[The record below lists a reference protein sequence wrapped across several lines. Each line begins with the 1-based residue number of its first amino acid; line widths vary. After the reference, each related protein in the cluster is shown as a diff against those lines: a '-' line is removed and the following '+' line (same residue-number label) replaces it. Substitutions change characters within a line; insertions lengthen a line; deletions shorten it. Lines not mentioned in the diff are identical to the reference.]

1 MSGPPSAERILVYGV
16 TGSGKSTTAHRIA
29 TATGLPL
36 TLVDELT
43 WEPGWVPVDTASQR
57 ERIRAVVSGR
67 RWVLDNAY
75 GKWADLV
82 LDRVDLIVC
91 LDFPRLVSLGRL
103 VRRTVRRIRTREFV
117 CNQNVETVGTMLSPD
132 SILVWHFRSFGRKRR
147 RMRTWAA
154 AQDGPEVLLFRST
167 RELEAWLRRW

>member
-1 MSGPPSAERILVYGV
+1 MIRPPTAERILVYGV
-16 TGSGKSTTAHRIA
+16 TGSGKSATASRIA
-29 TATGLPL
+29 AATGLPFIPA
-36 TLVDELT
+36 DELA
-43 WEPGWVPVDTASQR
+43 WRPGWVQLDQQTQR
-57 ERIRAVVSGR
+57 KHIHAAVSADS
-67 RWVLDNAY
+67 WVIDNAY
-75 GKWADLV
+75 GKWADIV

-103 VRRTVRRIRTREFV
+103 VRRTARRIRTRELV
-117 CNQNVETVGTMLSPD
+117 CNQNIETIGTTLRPD
-132 SILVWHFRSFGRKRR
+132 SILVWHFRSFRRKRR